1 MTRLSRD
8 VDYQGVICHGG
19 GWRFMCVLVWICVL
33 VGQKTGTQT
42 TLIPGIVQTY
52 GVKGVV

>member
-1 MTRLSRD
+1 
-8 VDYQGVICHGG
+8 
-19 GWRFMCVLVWICVL
+19 MCVLVWICVL